1 MQMPGSMGMAT
12 GINFQK
18 DGESAAI
25 TGDFVLLADEVNP
38 VIKILIDNGITPTA
52 LHNHMLH
59 DNPRLFMMHFWAVD
73 NPEKL
78 ANGLAQA
85 LAATNHQPIK
95 K

>member
-1 MQMPGSMGMAT
+1 
-12 GINFQK
+12 
-18 DGESAAI
+18 
-25 TGDFVLLADEVNP
+25 
-38 VIKILIDNGITPTA
+38 
-52 LHNHMLH
+52 MLH

-78 ANGLAQA
+78 AKGLAQA